1 MVVPLVFNHVLLE
14 TVDVVGVLT
23 DLSGVLFDLSLVGRD
38 VLFLSIQ
45 FTLNSSKVFVHH
57 PASGGISSV
66 VSGVIV
72 GDGKGLSGE
81 RGSAENGDS
90 NE

>member
-23 DLSGVLFDLSLVGRD
+23 DLSGVLFDLSLVGR